1 VPVFIFSHH
10 HFPIL
15 FSVMEDLFKK
25 FVNAG
30 VGFVSLTTDRVQK
43 TIDTLVKES
52 KLSEKEGAK
61 IMDELKKNGETK
73 RKELEKQVQGLAAKM
88 MKTVGVAPN
97 SDVEELK
104 RTVKGGSKSTL
115 ASGGG
120 VKNGATK
127 PAAKAPASKTA
138 SAAKGA
144 AASATSK
151 AASTVK
157 KAADKTSA
165 TASKTQKSAAGSAG
179 AAKKDENKAT
189 GAGASSSNANS

>member
-1 VPVFIFSHH
+1 
-10 HFPIL
+10 
-15 FSVMEDLFKK
+15 MEDLFKK

-97 SDVEELK
+97 AEVEELK
-104 RTVKGGSKSTL
+104 RTVKGSAKSASTPAAAGSTK
-115 ASGGG
+115 
-120 VKNGATK
+120 GAAK

-138 SAAKGA
+138 AAAKGA
-144 AASATSK
+144 VASSTSK

-165 TASKTQKSAAGSAG
+165 AASKTQKSAAGSAG
-179 AAKKDENKAT
+179 AAKKEENKAA
-189 GAGASSSNANS
+189 GAASSSSQANS